1 MNRTQGELTNLIL
14 KVLLD
19 LGGAY
24 KPHTHIVNVL
34 IRLTKIEHFLYS
46 NVCHHQKGGD
56 CWNKIRLT
64 NITLRVGEIVRMK
77 NV

>member
-1 MNRTQGELTNLIL
+1 LNS
-14 KVLLD
+14 
-19 LGGAY
+19 GGSY
-24 KPHTHIVNVL
+24 KPQTHIVNML
-34 IRLTKIEHFLYS
+34 IRLTTIEHFLNT

-64 NITLRVGEIVRMK
+64 NITLKVGEIVRTK

>member
-1 MNRTQGELTNLIL
+1 M
-14 KVLLD
+14 
-19 LGGAY
+19 
-24 KPHTHIVNVL
+24 L
-34 IRLTKIEHFLYS
+34 IRLTTIEHFLNT

-64 NITLRVGEIVRMK
+64 NITLKVGEIVRTK